1 MIPSDHFVYF
11 YNEVFKEI
19 REQGAAALGRYYAR
33 VANRQANFTLDAF
46 RREGLKG
53 MYDYWERIRIEE
65 NCQMET
71 ELTAEHY
78 RLRMTKCPSL
88 TKAMES
94 AAGACPVYCDHCP
107 GWVLRVFSMAG
118 YWGVYDLVSRTE
130 PICDNWVFA
139 DRDLARRKYD
149 ELVALRGGTDLVR
162 TNLDVIPPFFA
173 NRLADS
179 ERFEFMNPHFKTAFG
194 FLRETDLAAL
204 PLGKVEIDGDRVF
217 AFVSSPELKPFGERE
232 CEVHRKYIDIHT
244 PIVGDETFGSF
255 AMTEKEFALPFNE
268 KDDYALFRA
277 ESEPITIRKGE
288 FVAYFPPN
296 GAHAPA
302 TYLGAE
308 PPKEFKKI
316 CVKVKM
322 QTRSPLRVN

>member
-19 REQGAAALGRYYAR
+19 REQGPAALDRYYAR
-33 VANRQANFTLDAF
+33 VADRQANFTLDAF

-53 MYDYWERIRIEE
+53 MFDYWERIRIEE

-71 ELTAEHY
+71 ELDADHY

-88 TKAMES
+88 AKALES

-107 GWVLRVFSMAG
+107 GWVLKVFSMAG

-130 PICDNWVFA
+130 PVCDLWAYA
-139 DRDLARRKYD
+139 DRDFARRKYD
-149 ELVALRGGTDLVR
+149 ELVALRGGTDLVK
-162 TNLDVIPPFFA
+162 TNLGVIPPFVA
-173 NRLADS
+173 GRLDDS
-179 ERFEFMNPHFKTAFG
+179 ARLEFLNPHFRTAFK
-194 FLRETDLAAL
+194 FMRETDLSAL
-204 PLGKVEIDGDRVF
+204 PLGKVEIDGDNVF
-217 AFVSSPELKPFGERE
+217 AFVSSPELKPFAERD

-244 PIVGDETFGSF
+244 PVVGEETFGSF
-255 AMTEKEFALPFNE
+255 TMTEKELALPFNE
-268 KDDYALFRA
+268 KDDYALFKA
-277 ESEPITIRKGE
+277 KVEPLTVRKGE

-308 PPKEFKKI
+308 PPKEFRKI
-316 CVKVKM
+316 CVKVKVEKF
-322 QTRSPLRVN
+322 QC

>member
-19 REQGAAALGRYYAR
+19 REQGPAALDRYYAR
-33 VANRQANFTLDAF
+33 VADRQANFTLDAF

-71 ELTAEHY
+71 ELADDHY

-107 GWVLRVFSMAG
+107 GWVLKVFSMAG
-118 YWGVYDLVSRTE
+118 YWGVYDIVSRTE
-130 PICDNWVFA
+130 SVCDLWAYA
-139 DRDLARRKYD
+139 DAGLAKRKYD
-149 ELVALRGGTDLVR
+149 ELVALRGGTDLVK
-162 TNLDVIPPFFA
+162 TNLGTVPPFIA
-173 NRLADS
+173 NRLSDS
-179 ERFEFMNPHFKTAFG
+179 PRLEFLNPHFGTAFK

-204 PLGKVEIDGDRVF
+204 PLGKVEIDGENVF
-217 AFVSSPELKPFGERE
+217 AFVSSPELKPFAERD
-232 CEVHRKYIDIHT
+232 CEVHRTYIDIHT
-244 PIVGDETFGSF
+244 PIIGEETLGSF
-255 AMTEKEFALPFNE
+255 TMTERELALPFNE
-268 KDDYALFRA
+268 KDDYALFKA
-277 ESEPITIRKGE
+277 KAEPITIRRGE
-288 FVAYFPPN
+288 FVAYFPPY

-302 TYLGAE
+302 TYLGTE
-308 PPKEFKKI
+308 PPKEFRKI
-316 CVKVKM
+316 CVKVKVEK
-322 QTRSPLRVN
+322 LKG